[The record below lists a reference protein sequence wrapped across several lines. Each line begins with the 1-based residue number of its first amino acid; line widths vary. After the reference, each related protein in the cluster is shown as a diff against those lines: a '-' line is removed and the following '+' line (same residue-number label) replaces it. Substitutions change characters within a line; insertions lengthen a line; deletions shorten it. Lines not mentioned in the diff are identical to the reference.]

1 MSEEWIAPK
10 PRPVRWRLEYLAYRG
25 LEGAIGVLPAGF
37 AARLGEVLGGASYHF
52 LRKRRQTV
60 LRNLRIVFAGEKSRG
75 EIELLAREVFRRTGS
90 NLVASLH
97 TATVDREGLERSVEV
112 VGLDT
117 FEAAV
122 REGRGVVVVL
132 AHMGNWELLAQQFP
146 LIIPAG
152 YKGATVYRPLN
163 NPLLNKR
170 VEDTRAQAGT
180 GLFSKKDSPLAMTAF
195 LREGGVLGMLSDQR
209 AGNAG
214 EIIPFMGRLTSCTPL
229 PSIFA
234 RRTHARVMGVSLT
247 TLSAGRWRLR
257 FHELK
262 GEPTTAGC
270 MALLEELIRT
280 SPSDVF
286 WLQDRWRPG
295 RQDPRVLAGKLPKD
309 PATLRGSK
317 PRRVLVWLHAADT
330 GELKLSP
337 GVPADIVY
345 EYALPDGAARPTW
358 IPAEARV
365 HGWRTGRYDEALKRA
380 DDAEVL
386 PLDAVL
392 LTKDDAA
399 LVKACRRAAI
409 ASFKID
415 EAGA

>member
-1 MSEEWIAPK
+1 MSDVYIPPAR
-10 PRPVRWRLEYLAYRG
+10 RPVRWRLEYLAYRG
-25 LEGAIGVLPAGF
+25 LELAIGVLPSGF
-37 AARLGEVLGGASYHF
+37 AARLGGALGAAGYHVF
-52 LRKRRQTV
+52 GKRRRTV
-60 LRNLRIVFAGEKSRG
+60 LRNLRIAFAGEKSMD
-75 EIELLAREVFRRTGS
+75 EITALSREVFRRTGA

-97 TATVDREGLERSVEV
+97 TATVDRRGLERSVEV
-112 VGLDT
+112 AGLEK
-117 FEAAV
+117 FQAAV

-132 AHMGNWELLAQQFP
+132 AHMGNWEALAQQFP
-146 LIIPAG
+146 LMIPEG

-209 AGNAG
+209 AGDAG
-214 EIIPFMGRLTSCTPL
+214 EILPFMGRMTSCTPL

-247 TLSAGRWRLR
+247 TLSPGRWRLM

-280 SPSDVF
+280 SPADVF

-295 RQDPRVLAGKLPKD
+295 RRDPLVIAGKLPRD
-309 PATLRGSK
+309 ATPPDSLK
-317 PRRVLVWLHAADT
+317 PRRVLVWLDAVPAT
-330 GELKLSP
+330 APELPP

-345 EYALPDGAARPTW
+345 EYVLPAGAVRPAW
-358 IPAEARV
+358 LAASARV
-365 HGWRTGRYDEALKRA
+365 HTWSAGRVGEALAEA
-380 DDAEVL
+380 DASEVL
-386 PLDAVL
+386 PVEAVVML
-392 LTKDDAA
+392 RANQA
-399 LVKACRRAAI
+399 LSKACRRAQM
-409 ASFKID
+409 SSLNLEKSL
-415 EAGA
+415 